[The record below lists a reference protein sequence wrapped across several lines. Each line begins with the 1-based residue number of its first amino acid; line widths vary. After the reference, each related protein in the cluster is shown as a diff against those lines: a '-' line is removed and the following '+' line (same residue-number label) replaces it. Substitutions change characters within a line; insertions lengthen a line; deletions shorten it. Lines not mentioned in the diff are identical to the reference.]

1 MALRAGLA
9 DPQSVKVNLTAG
21 TGMEIAWKD
30 GHLSRY
36 SFTWL
41 RDACPCALCDEERT
55 QSGREIGKS
64 PKSAS
69 KPGELPMFKAAAKPL
84 EATPVGK
91 YAISFRWNDGHQ
103 HGIYSWEFL
112 REHCPCAE
120 CAAAK
125 QGGEGADAAGAIARK
140 SNQ

>member
-1 MALRAGLA
+1 
-9 DPQSVKVNLTAG
+9 
-21 TGMEIAWKD
+21 
-30 GHLSRY
+30 
-36 SFTWL
+36 
-41 RDACPCALCDEERT
+41 
-55 QSGREIGKS
+55 
-64 PKSAS
+64 
-69 KPGELPMFKAAAKPL
+69 MFKAAAKPL

-112 REHCPCAE
+112 REHCPCEE

-125 QGGEGADAAGAIARK
+125 PGGEGTDAAGAIARK

>member
-1 MALRAGLA
+1 MALHTGLA

-41 RDACPCALCDEERT
+41 RDACPCALCDEERA

-103 HGIYSWEFL
+103 H
-112 REHCPCAE
+112 
-120 CAAAK
+120 
-125 QGGEGADAAGAIARK
+125 
-140 SNQ
+140 